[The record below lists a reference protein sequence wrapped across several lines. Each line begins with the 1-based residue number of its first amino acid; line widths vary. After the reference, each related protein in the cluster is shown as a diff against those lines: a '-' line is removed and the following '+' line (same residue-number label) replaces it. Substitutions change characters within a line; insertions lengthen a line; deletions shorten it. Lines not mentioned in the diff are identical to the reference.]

1 MSMKNLGW
9 DELAPGAIL
18 FSFDKDVDDK
28 IAEVP
33 NVERPHSITNSINA
47 KVGDWRVDKPVFN
60 REHCINCQNCWV
72 YCPDMCII
80 SKDKKFV
87 EINYDHCKGCGICVD
102 VCPTNP
108 KALLMF
114 SERVPNEEAI
124 ASWPEKK
131 KKETK

>member
-9 DELAPGAIL
+9 NELEPGAIL
-18 FSFDKDVDDK
+18 FSFDKEVDDK

-33 NVERPHSITNSINA
+33 NEDRPHSITNSINGY
-47 KVGDWRVDKPVFN
+47 VGDWRVNKPVLN
-60 REHCINCQNCWV
+60 KEYCIDCQNCWI

-80 SKDKKFV
+80 SKDKKFI
-87 EINYDHCKGCGICVD
+87 EIDYNHCKGCGICVD

-108 KALLMF
+108 KSLLMF
-114 SERVPNEEAI
+114 SEQTPIADAI

-131 KKETK
+131 KKENK